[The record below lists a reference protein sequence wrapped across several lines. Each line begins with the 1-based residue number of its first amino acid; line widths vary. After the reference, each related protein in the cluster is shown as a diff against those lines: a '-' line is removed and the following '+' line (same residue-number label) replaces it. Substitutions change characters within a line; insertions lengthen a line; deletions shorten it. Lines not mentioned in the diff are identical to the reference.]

1 KSIESYYQE
10 VGRAGRDGLLSD
22 CILYYSYQ
30 DKIKL
35 EYLIRSAEPNEF
47 SFSYRNAKHNLN
59 LMIDYCE
66 DVESCRRE
74 IISKHFGE
82 QYDRKK
88 CKKTC
93 DNCKHLDKCHT
104 IDVTYQAIE
113 LLSIIDSIQTK

>member
-1 KSIESYYQE
+1 
-10 VGRAGRDGLLSD
+10 
-22 CILYYSYQ
+22 
-30 DKIKL
+30 
-35 EYLIRSAEPNEF
+35 
-47 SFSYRNAKHNLN
+47 
-59 LMIDYCE
+59 YCE

-113 LLSIIDSIQTK
+113 LLSIIDSIQTKHPLTYYISIWCGENIKRIQERGHDKVQCFGYFRKENKSRAINIGKKLIRMGVLKEE